1 MGVLAW
7 LGPREVGKTGEVGA
21 PVGGAMG
28 KVKTTARGGIHSEG
42 GKAASSCVNLA
53 MGKVDS

>member
-7 LGPREVGKTGEVGA
+7 LGPREVGRTGEVGA
-21 PVGGAMG
+21 PVGAMG
-28 KVKTTARGGIHSEG
+28 KVKTTAWGGIHSEG

-53 MGKVDS
+53 KGKVDS

>member
-7 LGPREVGKTGEVGA
+7 LGPREVGRIGEVGA
-21 PVGGAMG
+21 PVGAMG
-28 KVKTTARGGIHSEG
+28 KVKTTAWGGIHSEG

-53 MGKVDS
+53 KGKVDS